1 MLVWLVVQAI
11 FNRPTHNLGATG
23 KAQFG
28 QDVGDVLLHG
38 TLVQD
43 EFSSNLTI
51 GFILS

>member
-1 MLVWLVVQAI
+1 MLRWLVVQAT
-11 FNRPTHNLGATG
+11 FNCPTHNLGAAG
-23 KAQFG
+23 KDEFG

-38 TLVQD
+38 TLAQD